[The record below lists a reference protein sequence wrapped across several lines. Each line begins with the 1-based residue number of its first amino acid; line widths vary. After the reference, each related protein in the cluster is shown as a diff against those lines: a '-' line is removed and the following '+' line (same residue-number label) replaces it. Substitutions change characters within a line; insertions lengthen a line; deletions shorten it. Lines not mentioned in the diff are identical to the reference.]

1 MYFHHFLYSKI
12 NQRMID
18 FSLRHL
24 NFPLN
29 ELHKRQ
35 QVLYLFKGRVHL
47 PKNIYREET
56 PTDTQERFYFA
67 CN

>member
-1 MYFHHFLYSKI
+1 
-12 NQRMID
+12 MIE

-29 ELHKRQ
+29 ELHKGQ
-35 QVLYLFKGRVHL
+35 QVLYLFKGRIHL
-47 PKNIYREET
+47 QKNIYHDET
-56 PTDTQERFYFA
+56 PTDTQERLYFT

>member
-1 MYFHHFLYSKI
+1 
-12 NQRMID
+12 MID

-56 PTDTQERFYFA
+56 PTDIQERF
-67 CN
+67 